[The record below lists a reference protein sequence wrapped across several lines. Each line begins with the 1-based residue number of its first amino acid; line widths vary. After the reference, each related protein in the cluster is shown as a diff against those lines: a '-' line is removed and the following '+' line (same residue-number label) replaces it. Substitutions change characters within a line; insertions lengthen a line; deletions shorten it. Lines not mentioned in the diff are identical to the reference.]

1 MFTLGANIVGTTD
14 SFAQDN
20 NQLKLPAFS
29 QVNAFVAVRPIER
42 VEIGLNATNLLN
54 SEGFTEA
61 EEGSIP
67 ANQIVRA
74 RSIAGRTVLASVR
87 FDF

>member
-1 MFTLGANIVGTTD
+1 LDNHGSRAVGASRQSLIFKLNNPGNRGDNIT
-14 SFAQDN
+14 A
-20 NQLKLPAFS
+20 
-29 QVNAFVAVRPIER
+29 
-42 VEIGLNATNLLN
+42 NLLN